1 MARKRKGSPASAGGK
16 GVKPSSGRADND
28 RGALGREFELSEI
41 RQLIRL
47 VQRTG
52 IGELEV
58 TSGDRTV
65 RISAAVG
72 AAPASWVIPNPGAA
86 PARPASAEA
95 GPAPAGA
102 SAPAAVAH
110 RDQQAVTSPM
120 VGTFYR
126 APAPDADPFVEVG
139 DIIEIGQTVCII
151 EAMKLMNEIE
161 AEVKGRVVQVLVE
174 NAQPVEFGQKL
185 FLVEPV

>member
-1 MARKRKGSPASAGGK
+1 MLGGI
-16 GVKPSSGRADND
+16 GLTEV
-28 RGALGREFELSEI
+28 

-58 TSGDRTV
+58 SSGGRTV
-65 RISAAVG
+65 RISANAGVPLG
-72 AAPASWVIPNPGAA
+72 VAASPVMTSAPPPASGRAGQNDASPPAAPA
-86 PARPASAEA
+86 AEHH
-95 GPAPAGA
+95 
-102 SAPAAVAH
+102 VAI
-110 RDQQAVTSPM
+110 TSPM

-126 APAPDADPFVEVG
+126 APAPDADPYVEVG
-139 DIIEIGQTVCII
+139 DMVEVGQTVCII

-161 AEVKGRVVQVLVE
+161 SEVRGRVVKLLVD
-174 NAQPVEFGQKL
+174 NAQPVEFGQRL

>member
-1 MARKRKGSPASAGGK
+1 MS
-16 GVKPSSGRADND
+16 
-28 RGALGREFELSEI
+28 EL

-58 TSGDRTV
+58 SSGGKTV
-65 RISAAVG
+65 RISAFSGPGSAF
-72 AAPASWVIPNPGAA
+72 AAPAPAA
-86 PARPASAEA
+86 PARAVAEA
-95 GPAPAGA
+95 PGTE
-102 SAPAAVAH
+102 H
-110 RDQQAVTSPM
+110 LKTITSPM

-126 APAPDADPFVEVG
+126 APAPDADPYVETGALVEVG
-139 DIIEIGQTVCII
+139 QMVCII

-161 AEVKGRVVQVLVE
+161 SEVKGRIVQILVE

-185 FLVEPV
+185 FLVEPA

>member
-1 MARKRKGSPASAGGK
+1 MAAPRKSRPRKAGRPAKAVKDGRPGADAPRSEILGGI
-16 GVKPSSGRADND
+16 GLRD
-28 RGALGREFELSEI
+28 I

-52 IGELEV
+52 IGELEIQ
-58 TSGDRTV
+58 SGDRTV
-65 RISAAVG
+65 RISAHAGGAVTFG
-72 AAPASWVIPNPGAA
+72 VPAQAGPGGVPERAIAAPATA
-86 PARPASAEA
+86 PATPVPAEDL
-95 GPAPAGA
+95 
-102 SAPAAVAH
+102 AVI
-110 RDQQAVTSPM
+110 TSPM

-126 APAPDADPFVEVG
+126 APAPDADPYVESG
-139 DIIEIGQTVCII
+139 DTVEMGQTVCII

-161 AEVKGRVVQVLVE
+161 SEVKGRIVKILVE